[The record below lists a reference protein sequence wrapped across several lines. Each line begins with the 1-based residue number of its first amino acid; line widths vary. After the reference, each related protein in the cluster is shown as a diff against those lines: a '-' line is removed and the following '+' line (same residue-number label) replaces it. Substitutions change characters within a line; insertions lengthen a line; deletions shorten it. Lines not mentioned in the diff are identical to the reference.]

1 MKNTTTL
8 SCGSSSSSGDS
19 LDDISIDGYKRRKLI
34 HPPQRGRVV
43 RKMRSRSLSRHIDDE
58 SASSNATSK
67 STFMDL
73 DQGPKKVGVTT
84 RSGLRLRDR

>member
-19 LDDISIDGYKRRKLI
+19 LDDISVDGYKRRKLV
-34 HPPQRGRVV
+34 PQRGRVN
-43 RKMRSRSLSRHIDDE
+43 RRSRSNSRHIDDE

-73 DQGPKKVGVTT
+73 EKVGVTT